1 MQENGK
7 IVVGTKIDTKGIDEG
22 LKEID
27 KKVTA
32 HDVSQSFNK
41 GLGKVKGVIK
51 NLASSIAGIFS
62 KGLSVVGGVVKGI
75 IGTIGSILTVVKV
88 TIASIGKA
96 MLKITLASMGMSA
109 TLGVVGLVAGILV
122 KAFKKVGEE
131 NKELISNIKYL
142 VYVIGEALA
151 PVSNAVA
158 NMISQSIKNIINL
171 LAKVITYVAY
181 IINAWFGINILA
193 GVSKDAFMAMQKA
206 TDGTA
211 DNIGK
216 ASKNAKDLKKQLA
229 GFDEMNIL
237 QDNSSTGGASG
248 GGIGD
253 VGGIGDM
260 TMPTLELGGEVPE
273 WIKWI
278 ADNKD
283 LVIGALAGIVAGL
296 IAMKLE
302 LGALMSLGIGLII
315 AGIVLLIQDII
326 KFVNDPTW
334 DNFANILRD
343 ISIILAGIA
352 LVMIAIDAAN
362 PVGWIVLAVAAV
374 VALVAVIIKNWDK
387 IKEVLG
393 EVGNWIKTNIIDPV
407 VEFFVGLWNKIVE
420 IFSPIF
426 DVLKSYYT
434 FVFDILKLV
443 FDTVTSILGTIW
455 ANIKITI
462 DNIKQIISFL
472 WNTLMSILKPIFS
485 WIWSNII
492 KPVWDKISEIINNVK
507 SAFSILV
514 SAIKTIF
521 GPVVDFFK
529 NIVNTIWGLIK
540 TIATT
545 VGNVI
550 GGAFKGVING
560 VLGAIES
567 ILNFPIKS
575 INKLINVI
583 NKVPGINLGKLS
595 TFKLPRLA
603 KGGIINMPGKGV
615 PLGIGGESGKEGV
628 IPLTDS
634 QQMQL
639 LGEAIGKYITVNA
652 NITNTMNGR
661 VISRELQKIQNE
673 NDFAFNR

>member
-27 KKVTA
+27 KKVTS

-51 NLASSIAGIFS
+51 GLASSIAGIFS

-96 MLKITLASMGMSA
+96 MIRITAMSLGLSA
-109 TLGVVGLVAGILV
+109 TLGAVGLVAGILV
-122 KAFKKVGEE
+122 KAFKKVAED
-131 NKELISNIKYL
+131 NKDLITNIRYL

-151 PVSNAVA
+151 PVSSAVA

-193 GVSKDAFMAMQKA
+193 NVSKDAFMAMQKS

-237 QDNSSTGGASG
+237 QDNNANSGGA
-248 GGIGD
+248 GGIGG
-253 VGGIGDM
+253 VGGVGDM

-283 LVIGALAGIVAGL
+283 LVISALAGITAGL
-296 IAMKLE
+296 VAMKL
-302 LGALMSLGIGLII
+302 LGLDPIMSLGIGLIV

-326 KFVNDPTW
+326 KFVKDPTW
-334 DNFANILRD
+334 NNFANILRD

-352 LVMIAIDAAN
+352 VVMIAINATN
-362 PVGWIVLAVAAV
+362 PVGWIILAISAV

-387 IKEVLG
+387 IKSVLIG
-393 EVGNWIKTNIIDPV
+393 VWKWVEENVITPV
-407 VEFFVGLWNKIVE
+407 AK
-420 IFSPIF
+420 IFS
-426 DVLKSYYT
+426 
-434 FVFDILKLV
+434 
-443 FDTVTSILGTIW
+443 
-455 ANIKITI
+455 N
-462 DNIKQIISFL
+462 L
-472 WNTLMSILKPIFS
+472 W
-485 WIWSNII
+485 
-492 KPVWDKISEIINNVK
+492 E
-507 SAFSILV
+507 
-514 SAIKTIF
+514 AIKTIF
-521 GPVVDFFK
+521 SPAIAYYTGIFNALKDILVVWVKAIITIVTTIWENLKIMINNIKQILSVLFSFIKTVIIDPIVNDIKYKVDIIK
-529 NIVNTIWGLIK
+529 NIITGLVNVMRNIFNGLLPIIKGVINTIWGLLRDLG
-540 TIATT
+540 ATA
-545 VGNVI
+545 GNVI
-550 GGAFKGVING
+550 GGALKAVVNG
-560 VLGAIES
+560 ILGAVER
-567 ILNFPIKS
+567 ILNKPIDT
-575 INKLINVI
+575 INSLISAIRV
-583 NKVPGINLGKLS
+583 VPGLGNLSKLQR
-595 TFKLPRLA
+595 FNLPRLA
-603 KGGIINMPGKGV
+603 KGGIINMPGRGV